1 MTDFLAHMKDPVFH
15 ARNRWE
21 AIEEDI
27 GETEE
32 E

>member
-1 MTDFLAHMKDPVFH
+1 MADFLARLEDPAFQAH
-15 ARNRWE
+15 HRWE

>member
-1 MTDFLAHMKDPVFH
+1 MTAFLARLQDPAFQ
-15 ARNRWE
+15 ARQRWE

-32 E
+32 G